1 MLGELGGYIMEHF
14 KALRADW
21 EVAKGALVAQ
31 RELMERDPVFLDATM
46 AAEQKRKLLDQLNRL
61 ISEYDELLREY
72 GTAPGP

>member
-1 MLGELGGYIMEHF
+1 MEHF

-46 AAEQKRKLLDQLNRL
+46 AAEQKKKLLDRLNRL

-72 GTAPGP
+72 DTAPRP